1 MNKKSTI
8 EASSILGNPQNIISM
23 LCVLAT
29 VTLSFISYQV
39 SGWQY
44 VILLWIGFFLG
55 FSLFHARFG
64 FSAVYRQII
73 EKGNTE
79 MLRAHMLMLILVS
92 TFSSAIFIIS
102 PALFG
107 TGPIPALSA
116 VSVGLIAGAF
126 IFGFGMEIGSGL
138 APSSFYE
145 AEGGRTAL
153 VCTVTGFLT
162 GAVAGAAHFGFW
174 NTFLPSFGPVS
185 LAVDTGIGY
194 TRAWVMQIFFLAL
207 IAFGSYVHKKRTR
220 PPALPPLPSAASW
233 GRIIFG
239 SWPLWVGAVIL
250 AVLNALIFLVQGEPW
265 KLTAAFALWGSKIAM
280 NLGMDVSDWTYW
292 VEQGQLS
299 ALRDP
304 VMMDSMSIIN
314 FGVILGTVVTLAMNR
329 QIRFS
334 RIPLRVALIAL
345 VGGGLMGYGASI
357 SFGANIGAYFSGIA
371 SFSLHAW
378 IWLVMAILG
387 VYTAYYISH
396 RLPLYHYE
404 EGKRIEE

>member
-1 MNKKSTI
+1 MKKTNTAAGTSV
-8 EASSILGNPQNIISM
+8 LNNPQNIVS
-23 LCVLAT
+23 LVCVLIVLA
-29 VTLSFISYQV
+29 LSFISYQV

-92 TFSSAIFIIS
+92 TFSAAIFIIS

-107 TGPIPALSA
+107 TVPIPALSA
-116 VSVGLIAGAF
+116 VSIGLIAGAF

-153 VCTVTGFLT
+153 ICTLAGFT
-162 GAVAGAAHFGFW
+162 AGAVGGAAHFGFW
-174 NTFLPSFGPVS
+174 NTSLPSFDPVS

-194 TRAWVMQIFFLAL
+194 IWAWVIQMVFLGL
-207 IAFGSYVHKKRTR
+207 VAFGSYVHKKRTR

-233 GRIIFG
+233 SRIIFG

-265 KLTAAFALWGSKIAM
+265 KLTASFSLWGSKIAM
-280 NLGMDVSDWTYW
+280 ALGMDVSGWTYW
-292 VEQGQLS
+292 FEQGQFV
-299 ALRDP
+299 ALHQS
-304 VMMDSMSIIN
+304 VLMDSMSIIN
-314 FGVILGTVVTLAMNR
+314 FGVISGTVVTLAMNR
-329 QIRFS
+329 QLRFS
-334 RIPLRVALIAL
+334 GIPLRVALIAL
-345 VGGGLMGYGASI
+345 IGGGLMGYGASI

-378 IWLVMAILG
+378 IWLVMAVLG
-387 VYTAYYISH
+387 VYTAYYLSSQ
-396 RLPLYHYE
+396 LPLYRYR
-404 EGKRIEE
+404 EGRRADK

>member
-1 MNKKSTI
+1 MKK
-8 EASSILGNPQNIISM
+8 ASSELEISVLNNPQNIVSLVCLLVI
-23 LCVLAT
+23 LA
-29 VTLSFISYQV
+29 LSFVSYHI
-39 SGWQY
+39 SGWSY
-44 VILLWIGFFLG
+44 VMLLWIGFFLG

-92 TFSSAIFIIS
+92 SFSAAIFILS
-102 PALFG
+102 PAFFG
-107 TGPIPALSA
+107 TVPIPALSA
-116 VSVGLIAGAF
+116 VSVGLVVGAF

-153 VCTVTGFLT
+153 ICTLAGFT
-162 GAVAGAAHFGFW
+162 VGTVAGASHFGFW
-174 NTFLPSFGPVS
+174 NTSLPSFEPVS

-194 TRAWVMQIFFLAL
+194 IWAWVIQIVFLSL

-233 GRIIFG
+233 SRIIFG

-265 KLTAAFALWGSKIAM
+265 KLTASFPLWGSKIATV
-280 NLGMDVSDWTYW
+280 LGMDVSDWKYW
-292 VEQGQLS
+292 FEQDQFV
-299 ALRDP
+299 ALHQP

-314 FGVILGTVVTLAMNR
+314 FGVVLGTVVTLAMNR

-334 RIPLRVALIAL
+334 RIAPRVALIAL
-345 VGGGLMGYGASI
+345 VGGALMGYGASI

-378 IWLVMAILG
+378 IWLVMAVLG
-387 VYTAYYISH
+387 VYTAYYFSH

-404 EGKRIEE
+404 EGKRTDE